1 MAHAKPGREDFAVR
15 NAFIFLFFVLAV
27 WTAIEVMN
35 KGMGGAFDGAFVR
48 VGLAE
53 PEEGPEDTPMG
64 RAAARVDDAY
74 DRAER
79 RVDDQLG
86 E

>member
-1 MAHAKPGREDFAVR
+1 MR
-15 NAFIFLFFVLAV
+15 NTFLFLLFVMAV
-27 WTAIEVMN
+27 WTGLEVMN

-53 PEEGPEDTPMG
+53 PEEGAEDTPVG

-79 RVDDQLG
+79 RIDDQTG
-86 E
+86 D

>member
-1 MAHAKPGREDFAVR
+1 MR
-15 NAFIFLFFVLAV
+15 NTFIFLLFVVAV
-27 WTAIEVMN
+27 WTGLEVMN

-48 VGLAE
+48 LGLAE

-74 DRAER
+74 DRSSQ
-79 RVDDQLG
+79 RVDDQVG

>member
-1 MAHAKPGREDFAVR
+1 MR
-15 NAFIFLFFVLAV
+15 NTFVFLLFVVAI
-27 WTAIEVMN
+27 WTGIEVMN

-48 VGLAE
+48 LGLAE
-53 PEEGPEDTPMG
+53 EAEGPEDTPMG

-79 RVDDQLG
+79 RVDDQL

>member
-1 MAHAKPGREDFAVR
+1 MR
-15 NAFIFLFFVLAV
+15 NTFVFLLFVVAV
-27 WTAIEVMN
+27 WTGIEVMN
-35 KGMGGAFDGAFVR
+35 YGMGGAFDGAFVR

-53 PEEGPEDTPMG
+53 ADEGPEDTPMG

-79 RVDDQLG
+79 RVDDQV